1 MLNLYLNINFNMILG
16 LGLDLGFIE
25 VFVLNLIFWPLDILP
40 TLCIV
45 DIHWGKR
52 VEQQLN
58 F

>member
-1 MLNLYLNINFNMILG
+1 MILG

>member
-1 MLNLYLNINFNMILG
+1 MLNSYLSINFNKMSG
-16 LGLDLGFIE
+16 LELNLGFIE